1 MRQEGAF
8 ASSTNTSRKNAI
20 VLLAHHLIT
29 VEHALPP
36 LLIAAGVALLVF
48 DVRARERS
56 DRQAELQHA
65 AYELGRRVALD
76 RTPVSA

>member
-1 MRQEGAF
+1 M
-8 ASSTNTSRKNAI
+8 
-20 VLLAHHLIT
+20 LLVYHIT
-29 VEHALPP
+29 VDNALP
-36 LLIAAGVALLVF
+36 LLLVSAGAAIIVA
-48 DVRARERS
+48 DVRARERN

>member
-1 MRQEGAF
+1 M
-8 ASSTNTSRKNAI
+8 
-20 VLLAHHLIT
+20 LLAHHIIT
-29 VEHALPP
+29 VDHVLP
-36 LLIAAGVALLVF
+36 LLLVSTGIALFVA

-65 AYELGRRVALD
+65 AYELGRTVALD